1 MGRNAAFLWLLTE
14 LGMLS
19 DESCSSMSRLAV
31 PHEAVRQHGSR
42 QRDLK
47 RMPKPDQV
55 LRIERNYVGDK
66 EKKGDG

>member
-55 LRIERNYVGDK
+55 LRI
-66 EKKGDG
+66 